1 MKTLASLLLIA
12 YLSAAAADSAEIS
25 YEVHFT
31 EEEMTLD
38 GRADEKSWGLAPSIE
53 LTDRTYPSLKP
64 ISSASTRVKALWNEQ
79 GLLVLYQCQDQNILA
94 TITKRD
100 SSVYKDDDVELFLD
114 PDMDGTHYLQLAINA
129 LNTQMDVLQ
138 TETDGKPSFPNWNS
152 GAESAVVVAGSL
164 EDGADQDESWTV
176 ELFFPWSGMGQESL
190 ELNRRIIRSCSLAK
204 AVTRGEEVL
213 LDAEDYNYHNVNER
227 DVLGGQSVPPKVGDR
242 WKANFN
248 RFDHGWGEGKDKDT
262 DHGSGKIFYREGDI
276 ASGWGFSP
284 TSGSFH
290 EPAHWGV
297 LVFVK

>member
-12 YLSAAAADSAEIS
+12 YMSAAVTASTEVL
-25 YEVHFT
+25 YEVYFT

-38 GRADEKSWGLAPSIE
+38 GRADEKSWGLAPPIE
-53 LTDRTYPSLKP
+53 LTDRAYPSLKP
-64 ISSASTRVKALWNEQ
+64 ISSASTRVRALWNEQ

-114 PDMDGTHYLQLAINA
+114 PDMDGTHYVQLAINA

-164 EDGADQDESWTV
+164 EDRADQDESWTV

-190 ELNRRIIRSCSLAK
+190 ELNRR
-204 AVTRGEEVL
+204 RG
-213 LDAEDYNYHNVNER
+213 
-227 DVLGGQSVPPKVGDR
+227 
-242 WKANFN
+242 
-248 RFDHGWGEGKDKDT
+248 
-262 DHGSGKIFYREGDI
+262 
-276 ASGWGFSP
+276 
-284 TSGSFH
+284 
-290 EPAHWGV
+290 
-297 LVFVK
+297 